1 MTPEEREA
9 FAQKYRRGGPGGR
22 FPKDDA

>member
-1 MTPEEREA
+1 MTPEERVA
-9 FAQKYRRGGPGGR
+9 FHAKYIRGGPGGR